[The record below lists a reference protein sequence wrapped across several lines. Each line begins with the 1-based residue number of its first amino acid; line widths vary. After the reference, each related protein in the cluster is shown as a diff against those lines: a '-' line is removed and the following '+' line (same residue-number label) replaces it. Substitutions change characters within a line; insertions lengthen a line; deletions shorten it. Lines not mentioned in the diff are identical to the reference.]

1 MLLAD
6 WLLQNRGQVFS
17 YSFSSAAPSQVL
29 LIKIK
34 RNENNQMKY
43 HSLKMREKGVL
54 EVGAGTGLA
63 SLIAA
68 RCGAGR

>member
-1 MLLAD
+1 MLAD
-6 WLLQNRGQVFS
+6 WLLQNRGQVYS
-17 YSFSSAAPSQVL
+17 YSFSSGAPSQALVM
-29 LIKIK
+29 KII
-34 RNENNQMKY
+34 NENNRMKY
-43 HSLKMREKGVL
+43 HSLKMREKRVL